1 MTTGQGHTPSF
12 RGIMQIAYIVPDLK
26 AAIEQY
32 VSQMKIGPWFVSDH
46 FAGEQKTY
54 RGAPTDVDMT
64 IAMSYSNQMC
74 IELIQQLN
82 DTPSVY
88 TAIRDRQGYGFHH
101 WGVGTYEFERD
112 AAHYRANGCALAFYT
127 MLRGAPLAYFDT
139 TAQLPGMVELI
150 EMNKMREDMFTM
162 MYEASLAWDGG
173 DPVRARR

>member
-1 MTTGQGHTPSF
+1 
-12 RGIMQIAYIVPDLK
+12 
-26 AAIEQY
+26 
-32 VSQMKIGPWFVSDH
+32 
-46 FAGEQKTY
+46 
-54 RGAPTDVDMT
+54 MT

-88 TAIRDRQGYGFHH
+88 TEIRDRRGYGFHH

-112 AAHYRANGCALAFYT
+112 AAHYRASGCALAFYT

-162 MYEASLAWDGG
+162 MYDASLAWDGSE
-173 DPVRARR
+173 PVRARR